1 MHPCEHLNEKVT
13 SYIYGE
19 LDPDGCRE
27 IEDHLKTCEGC
38 RQEHR
43 RLTSILS
50 KVRQTWVTPE
60 LSSSDASLMAADIRR
75 KLTDNRVR
83 PWWRHYLDFMPPR
96 FMPAAAMAAVLM
108 ITVAVIGYV
117 NQSRNNGLPP
127 VSVNQ
132 NEEFMLSD
140 KNLEILDN
148 LELLKEMDSLQKLS
162 RVVDPNGE
170 TEFQPDMDNDTRG
183 LKQDAYRHYLV

>member
-1 MHPCEHLNEKVT
+1 MHPCEHLNEKIT

-19 LDPDGCRE
+19 LDPAGCRK

-43 RLTSILS
+43 RLASILA
-50 KVRQTWVTPE
+50 KVRETRVTPE
-60 LSSSDASLMAADIRR
+60 LSASDARLMAADIHR
-75 KLTDNRVR
+75 KLTDNRGR
-83 PWWRHYLDFMPPR
+83 TWWRPYLDFMPPR

-132 NEEFMLSD
+132 NEELMLSD
-140 KNLEILDN
+140 KDLEILDN
-148 LELLKEMDSLQKLS
+148 LELLKEMDSIQKLS
-162 RVVDPNGE
+162 RVVGPDGE

-183 LKQDAYRHYLV
+183 MRQDAYRHSLV

>member
-1 MHPCEHLNEKVT
+1 MHPCEHLNEKIT

-19 LDPDGCRE
+19 LDPAGCRE
-27 IEDHLKTCEGC
+27 IEGHLKTCEAC

-43 RLTSILS
+43 RLASILA
-50 KVRQTWVTPE
+50 KVRETRVKPK
-60 LSSSDASLMAADIRR
+60 LSANDARLMAADIYR
-75 KLTDNRVR
+75 KLADNRAR
-83 PWWRHYLDFMPPR
+83 PWWRQYLDFMPPR

-108 ITVAVIGYV
+108 ITVVVIGYV

-132 NEEFMLSD
+132 NEVLMLSD
-140 KNLEILDN
+140 KDLEILDN
-148 LELLKEMDSLQKLS
+148 LELLKEMDSIQKLS
-162 RVVDPNGE
+162 RVVGPDGE

-183 LKQDAYRHYLV
+183 MKQDAYRQSLV